1 MSFHQS
7 CNAHKNSIY
16 YPVGEVPN
24 IIEYYDENVTYDTN
38 VYKAN
43 VKVSLDREKGVL
55 SIDSVEYTDADGNK
69 LDSIK
74 IINIKNEV
82 TALVSKKWVNADGTT
97 DWPKGVDAVLFM
109 VSYGNDYEIV
119 KLTADEPSKK
129 TGGRFEDRGTV
140 LSSFTVS

>member
-1 MSFHQS
+1 M
-7 CNAHKNSIY
+7 
-16 YPVGEVPN
+16 PD

-97 DWPKGVDAVLFM
+97 DWPKGVDSVLFL

-119 KLTADEPSKK
+119 KLTADEPSK
-129 TGGRFEDRGTV
+129 TGGRQGDGSNV
-140 LSSFTVS
+140 I